1 MPVETHLGNGGDS
14 CIVRSVLVLNSKVW
28 NFAEEPVSVE
38 SIQEMLKELSAVADP
53 KDPRLAIVSLRL
65 GQEYEAR
72 GEDPKTFLK
81 LGEQALRIFKTI
93 GEFSLEIGMC
103 HHLIAL
109 AHHRLG
115 QQELSLENLDK
126 ALSVLKGKEGKE
138 SAPVRFAV
146 QFLLG
151 DTLSALG
158 KHEEALKHYVEGL
171 AVQETILEEGHPQLA
186 SNYRQVCSFSAG
198 HLVQYSCCAKAFRLM
213 LFDLFLTICRGI
225 ICSHYN
231 S

>member
-1 MPVETHLGNGGDS
+1 M
-14 CIVRSVLVLNSKVW
+14 
-28 NFAEEPVSVE
+28 E

-53 KDPRLAIVSLRL
+53 EDPRIAIVSLRL

-81 LGEQALRIFKTI
+81 LGEQALSIFMTV

-115 QQELSLENLDK
+115 QQELSLENLYK
-126 ALSVLKGKEGKE
+126 ALSILEGKEGQE

-151 DTLSALG
+151 DTLSASG
-158 KHEEALKHYVEGL
+158 KHEEALQHYVEGL
-171 AVQETILEEGHPQLA
+171 AVQETILKEGHPQLA
-186 SNYRQVCSFSAG
+186 SNYRQVCSFSAV
-198 HLVQYSCCAKAFRLM
+198 HLGEHSCSAHIFRLM
-213 LFDLFLTICRGI
+213 FYRSFCLGF
-225 ICSHYN
+225 
-231 S
+231 

>member
-1 MPVETHLGNGGDS
+1 M
-14 CIVRSVLVLNSKVW
+14 
-28 NFAEEPVSVE
+28 E
-38 SIQEMLKELSAVADP
+38 SIQEMLKELSSVADP
-53 KDPRLAIVSLRL
+53 KDPRIAIVSLRL

-81 LGEQALRIFKTI
+81 LGEQALSIFKTV

-109 AHHRLG
+109 AHRRLG

-158 KHEEALKHYVEGL
+158 KHEEALQHYVEGL
-171 AVQETILEEGHPQLA
+171 VIQETILEEGHPQLA
-186 SNYRQVCSFSAG
+186 SNYRQVRSFFAVHLEEHVFSASIFW
-198 HLVQYSCCAKAFRLM
+198 LVLCRKLLSGVLTS
-213 LFDLFLTICRGI
+213 FLQFVEALLVVYC
-225 ICSHYN
+225 N
-231 S
+231 SGALGDSNL